1 MNTDLQGVFAAKTNK
16 YISTCVIYTSR
27 QTWVEALM
35 DIVCTH
41 LLMPTRTNIEG
52 FILDNVSAVVVLKL
66 LAM

>member
-1 MNTDLQGVFAAKTNK
+1 MNTDLQDVFAAKTNT
-16 YISTCVIYTSR
+16 YIYTSR

-41 LLMPTRTNIEG
+41 LLMPTRKNIEG
-52 FILDNVSAVVVLKL
+52 FILDNESAVVVLKL